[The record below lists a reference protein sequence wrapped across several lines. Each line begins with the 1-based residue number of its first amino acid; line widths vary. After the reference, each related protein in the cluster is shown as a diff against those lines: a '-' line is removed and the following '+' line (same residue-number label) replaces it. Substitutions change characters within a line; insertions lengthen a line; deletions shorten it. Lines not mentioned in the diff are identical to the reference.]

1 VRLWNR
7 AWRWALAVVIT
18 EAAIVVATALGQAGV
33 YDARYAWGIAGE
45 LAAGFLGTAALVSAV
60 IPVGF
65 ALGFLV
71 GWGRTTRSWL
81 ARSAATAYVEFF
93 RGMPPLILIVFG
105 SLSAAVLLRR
115 YFYVEDPFL
124 ASLVVG
130 VLALGFHSGGY
141 QAEIIRAGIQSVPRG
156 QIEAA
161 HAMGLT
167 PWQTL
172 LSVVMPQAFRV
183 SLPALGNEFSSVI
196 KDTALLSAISA
207 FELTNLAFFLAR
219 DALTI
224 NFRMVIIPWIEAAI
238 LYFALTFLVI
248 RGVKAVEN
256 RVKVPGLEAP
266 SL

>member
-1 VRLWNR
+1 MLFRSH
-7 AWRWALAVVIT
+7 ASRWAFAVMIAC
-18 EAAIVVATALGQAGV
+18 AAITVATALGQAGV
-33 YDARYAWGIAGE
+33 YDGRYAWGIAAE
-45 LAAGFLGTAALVSAV
+45 LAEGFIGTAALVSAV

-65 ALGFLV
+65 AFGFLV
-71 GWGRTTRSWL
+71 GWGRTTRSWF
-81 ARSAATAYVEFF
+81 ARSVATGYVEFF
-93 RGMPPLILIVFG
+93 RGMPPLVLIVFS

-115 YFYVEDPFL
+115 YLYVEDPFL

-130 VLALGFHSGGY
+130 VLALGFHSGGD

-161 HAMGLT
+161 YAMGLT
-167 PWQTL
+167 PRQTL

-183 SLPALGNEFSSVI
+183 SLPALGNEFSSAI

-207 FELTNLAFFLAR
+207 FELSQLAGFLAR

-224 NFRMVIIPWIEAAI
+224 NVRMVVIPWIEAAI
-238 LYFALTFLVI
+238 LYFALTFLVV

>member
-1 VRLWNR
+1 
-7 AWRWALAVVIT
+7 
-18 EAAIVVATALGQAGV
+18 
-33 YDARYAWGIAGE
+33 
-45 LAAGFLGTAALVSAV
+45 
-60 IPVGF
+60 
-65 ALGFLV
+65 
-71 GWGRTTRSWL
+71 
-81 ARSAATAYVEFF
+81 
-93 RGMPPLILIVFG
+93 MPPLVLIVFS
-105 SLSAAVLLRR
+105 SLSAAVLFRR

-124 ASLVVG
+124 ASLALG

-156 QIEAA
+156 QVEAA
-161 HAMGLT
+161 YAMGLT

-207 FELTNLAFFLAR
+207 VELSYVASLFAR

-224 NFRMVIIPWIEAAI
+224 NLRLVIIPWLEAAI

-248 RGVKAVEN
+248 RTVKAVES

>member
-1 VRLWNR
+1 MRLWER
-7 AWRWALAVVIT
+7 ASRWALAVMIAC
-18 EAAIVVATALGQAGV
+18 AAITVATGLGQAGV
-33 YDARYAWGIAGE
+33 YDGRYAWSIAGD
-45 LAAGFLGTAALVSAV
+45 LAKGFLGTAVLAAAV
-60 IPVGF
+60 VPVGF

-93 RGMPPLILIVFG
+93 RGMPPLVLIVFS
-105 SLSAAVLLRR
+105 SLSAAVLFRR

-124 ASLVVG
+124 ASLALG

-156 QIEAA
+156 QVEAA
-161 HAMGLT
+161 YAMGLT

-207 FELTNLAFFLAR
+207 VELSYVASLFAR

-224 NFRMVIIPWIEAAI
+224 NLRLVIIPWLEAAI

-248 RGVKAVEN
+248 RTVKAVES